1 MAFELTALPAPDVL
15 ETLDYDTILTALV
28 SRFRTINPN
37 YSSTVEGDPAYT
49 LLEAMAYVE
58 VMLRKRIN
66 DAARSVLVTHAVGAD
81 LDNLGASFNVY
92 RRILQAANPDAD
104 PPIPE
109 ILETD
114 TSLRTRI
121 LTALET
127 IAIGSEAW
135 YKKHALDVNDTLA
148 GDATKVKDAA
158 IYKGNTGGTIKLYV
172 QADNANPVPDSTLL
186 TKVRAYVTAK
196 ERRFLC
202 DTVDVAAVAV
212 LSYELQATLVVAPGF
227 TPATVVADILKRAN
241 AFVKERQIIG
251 KEIPLSHIYAALIT
265 EAVAELTLTKP
276 ASNVIP
282 KKGGIVSNADEVPE
296 VPVASSVQIGLTP

>member
-1 MAFELTALPAPDVL
+1 MALELTALPAPDVL

-28 SRFRTINPN
+28 SRFRTINPLYTN
-37 YSSTVEGDPAYT
+37 MVEGDPAYT

-81 LDNLGASFNVY
+81 LENLGALFNVY
-92 RRILQAANPDAD
+92 RRTIQHADPDAD
-104 PPIPE
+104 PPLPE

-114 TSLRTRI
+114 ASLRTRI

-127 IAIGSEAW
+127 IAVGSEAW
-135 YKKHALDVNDTLA
+135 YRKHALDVNDTLA

-158 IYKGNTGGTIKLYV
+158 VYRGNTGGTIKLYI
-172 QADNANPVPDSTLL
+172 QADNVNPVPDSTLL
-186 TKVRAYVTAK
+186 TAVTSYVTAK

-212 LSYELQATLVVAPGF
+212 ESYELQATIVVAPGF
-227 TPATVVADILKRAN
+227 TPATVVADVLKRAN

-276 ASNVIP
+276 AANVLP
-282 KKGGIVSNADEVPE
+282 DKGGIVSGADQVPE
-296 VPVASSVQIGLTP
+296 VPVASSVLIGLTP